1 MNGKL
6 SRPGRV
12 IGSLAI
18 VAGVI
23 LGAALL
29 WGLRALLLPIAAGA
43 LLAYVC
49 YPLVA
54 NLERFRLTRNLAI
67 GLLVLGLLLS
77 GLFVVNEL
85 RASIPGEIGLLELRV
100 RALRNINRRYQTAMG
115 LDPSLTTGN
124 RLYQLTREDLDP
136 LLDRVNRVL
145 ALKAEEHS
153 RFMAS
158 RTKGS
163 AESERL
169 LRYDQENI
177 QMLQDRGQAELARS
191 GHEGPSPAASA
202 GPRPPSRTPLAS
214 LGAILST
221 WIVAPAVFLF
231 LLHDTGE
238 IKRRFFRMI
247 PNRLFEPAL
256 SILADLDRALG
267 GWVRGVFLES
277 AYLGISVALLLRVL
291 GVPLGWTIL
300 LGLVAGATNPI
311 PYVGSAVALLGG
323 LGYVLVV
330 DTVHPVLPWVRSD
343 SVAIWMLLGVVLIE
357 IVKNVAF
364 EPLVMGHAAELHPLV
379 VLIGVLGGGL
389 MFGVVGLVL
398 ALPTL
403 TISKALISSTAR
415 QFKAYRLI

>member
-1 MNGKL
+1 
-6 SRPGRV
+6 
-12 IGSLAI
+12 
-18 VAGVI
+18 VI
-23 LGAALL
+23 LCAALL
-29 WGLRALLLPIAAGA
+29 WGLRTLILPIAAGA

-54 NLERFRLTRNLAI
+54 NLERFRLARNLAI
-67 GLLVLGLLLS
+67 VLLVLGLLLA
-77 GLFVVNEL
+77 GLFVFNQL

-100 RALRNINRRYQTAMG
+100 RALHNINRRHQAVMG

-145 ALKAEEHS
+145 ALNAEEHS
-153 RFMAS
+153 RFIAS
-158 RTKGS
+158 RTRGS
-163 AESERL
+163 ADSERL
-169 LRYDQENI
+169 LRDDQENI
-177 QMLQDRGQAELARS
+177 QMLQARGQAELARS
-191 GHEGPSPAASA
+191 GHEGPLPAASA

-221 WIVAPAVFLF
+221 WIVAPAVFFF

-247 PNRLFEPAL
+247 PNRLFEPIL

-277 AYLGISVALLLRVL
+277 AFLGIAVALLLVVL
-291 GVPLGWTIL
+291 GVPLGWAIL
-300 LGLVAGATNPI
+300 IGLVAGAANPI
-311 PYVGSAVALLGG
+311 PYVGTAVALLGC
-323 LGYVLVV
+323 LGFVLVV
-330 DTVHPVLPWVRSD
+330 DKVHPLLPWVRSD

-379 VLIGVLGGGL
+379 VLIGVLGGGIL
-389 MFGVVGLVL
+389 FGVVGLVL

-403 TISKALISSTAR
+403 TIARALISSTAR
-415 QFKAYRLI
+415 QFKAYGLI